1 MKTFRPLLKIA
12 VILCFM
18 LTGKAVAQ
26 SQNITTAA
34 TKQTVN
40 AKQTSFNAEALKNIT
55 KAVENVTT
63 AKPQLAETKIQKR
76 IRKKKDPILIP
87 YALNKK
93 TFSIC

>member
-1 MKTFRPLLKIA
+1 MKSLHTLLKIA
-12 VILCFM
+12 VILCLM
-18 LTGKAVAQ
+18 VTGKAAAQ

-34 TKQTVN
+34 TEQTV
-40 AKQTSFNAEALKNIT
+40 AAQQTTFTAEAFKNIT
-55 KAVENVTT
+55 KVVENVST